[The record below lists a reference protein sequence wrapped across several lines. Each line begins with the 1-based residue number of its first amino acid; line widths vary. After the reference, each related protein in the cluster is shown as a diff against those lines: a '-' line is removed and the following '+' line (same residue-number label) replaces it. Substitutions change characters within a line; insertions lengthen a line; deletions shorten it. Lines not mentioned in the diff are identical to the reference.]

1 MATSNMK
8 RILIVAYMAT
18 FSLMTP
24 LGIGIGAAL
33 TETVSEGNDG
43 SRTVPVAV
51 LQGLAAGTLVYVVFF
66 EILEKERAKKA
77 HGLLQVKLRFLNFRA
92 VLKLLFTGN
101 VPRSW
106 IRCHDLCILDGR
118 RSSW

>member
-8 RILIVAYMAT
+8 RVLMLGYMIT

-33 TETVSEGNDG
+33 TETVSDGHDG

-66 EILEKERAKKA
+66 EILEKERAKKT
-77 HGLLQVKLRFLNFRA
+77 HGLLQVNIFIHSVVHFVISSQIVRFKV
-92 VLKLLFTGN
+92 VLSGG
-101 VPRSW
+101 
-106 IRCHDLCILDGR
+106 LDSLTR
-118 RSSW
+118 F

>member
-1 MATSNMK
+1 MK
-8 RILIVAYMAT
+8 RVLMVAYMIT

-33 TETVSEGNDG
+33 TETVSEGQDG

-66 EILEKERAKKA
+66 EILEKERAKKT
-77 HGLLQVKLRFLNFRA
+77 HGLLQVKHIVYFEFSRA
-92 VLKLLFTGN
+92 ERPLLLGN
-101 VPRSW
+101 ISRSW
-106 IRCHDLCILDGR
+106 ICSHDLCFFIGR
-118 RSSW
+118 RSSWRSP